1 MRGSCV
7 RVICNFPGVHAAAYC
22 VVLMRVCLSVRVI
35 CNFPGVRAGVHCICL
50 SYVCVCSFVRVIC
63 NFPGVRAD
71 VHYTVLLM
79 LNQRYISS
87 KARVGLS
94 AVSSCCLIK
103 LKSRIVCHV
112 VVAVCICYRP

>member
-1 MRGSCV
+1 M
-7 RVICNFPGVHAAAYC
+7 
-22 VVLMRVCLSVRVI
+22 
-35 CNFPGVRAGVHCICL
+35 
-50 SYVCVCSFVRVIC
+50 CSFVRVIC

-87 KARVGLS
+87 KARVDLS
-94 AVSSCCLIK
+94 ALSSCCLIK